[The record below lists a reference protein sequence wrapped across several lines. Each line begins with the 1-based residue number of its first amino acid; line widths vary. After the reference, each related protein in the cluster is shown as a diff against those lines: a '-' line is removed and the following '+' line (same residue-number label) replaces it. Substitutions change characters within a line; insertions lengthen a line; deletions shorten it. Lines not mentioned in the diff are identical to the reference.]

1 MKNNFPTWI
10 KNLKVTIKQK
20 FNNRKRFMYNTKAT
34 LHHEKNPNNP
44 QIANNLKQFVNRY
57 SWKNYKFP
65 TYPKD
70 NKKIIKMF

>member
-1 MKNNFPTWI
+1 M
-10 KNLKVTIKQK
+10 KVTIKQK